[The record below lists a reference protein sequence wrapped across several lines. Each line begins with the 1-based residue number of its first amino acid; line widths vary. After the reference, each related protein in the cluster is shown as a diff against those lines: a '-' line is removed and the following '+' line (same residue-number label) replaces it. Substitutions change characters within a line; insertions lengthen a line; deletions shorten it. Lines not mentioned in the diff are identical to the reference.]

1 MTRWPSLL
9 LGSGLDV
16 LVLGIESASAEVGV
30 ALGGEDGILA
40 SAQSSRDRRHA
51 ENLAPQIQ
59 FVCEQAQVELAEVG
73 CIAIDI
79 GPGLFTGLRVGL
91 SSAMALAHG
100 LDVPMIGVSSLELG
114 AFAARH
120 ASRTILSCYDAR
132 RGEVFS
138 ARFAGG
144 DDGLEQLSDARVSTP
159 EELAADVEA
168 SGEEVLMVGDGGKR
182 YHDVFS
188 PLTNVTFAG
197 AGLWYPSVRSLVELA
212 YPKALAGETVSPG
225 EIEPMY
231 LRLPDAEINWKTRD
245 GR

>member
-1 MTRWPSLL
+1 M
-9 LGSGLDV
+9 

-30 ALGGEDGILA
+30 ALGGEDGVIA

-51 ENLAPQIQ
+51 ENLTPQIE
-59 FVCEQAQVELAEVG
+59 FICRQAQVELSEVG
-73 CIAIDI
+73 CIAVDV

-114 AFAARH
+114 AFAARYTDT
-120 ASRTILSCYDAR
+120 TILPCYDAR

-138 ARFAGG
+138 ARYSATG
-144 DDGLEQLSDARVSTP
+144 DGVESLSEPRVSTP
-159 EELAADVEA
+159 DELAEDLQA
-168 SGEEVLMVGDGGKR
+168 SGEPVLMVGDGGKR
-182 YHDVFS
+182 YHEIFS
-188 PLTNVTFAG
+188 TIDTVQFAG
-197 AGLWYPSVRSLVELA
+197 PGLWYPSARSLVELT
-212 YPKALAGETVSPG
+212 YPRAIAGDTMSPG
-225 EIEPMY
+225 EIEPLY

>member
-1 MTRWPSLL
+1 M
-9 LGSGLDV
+9 

-30 ALGGEDGILA
+30 ALGGEDGVLA

-51 ENLAPQIQ
+51 ENLSPQIQ
-59 FVCEQAQVELAEVG
+59 FVCQQAEIELSEVG
-73 CIAIDI
+73 CIAVDI

-91 SSAMALAHG
+91 ASAMALAHG

-114 AFAARH
+114 AFAAKH
-120 ASRTILSCYDAR
+120 ASGTILPCFDAR

-138 ARFAGG
+138 ARFVGTN
-144 DDGLEQLSDARVSTP
+144 DGVEQLSDARVSTP
-159 EELAADVEA
+159 EELADDLKT

-182 YHDVFS
+182 YHEIFS
-188 PLTNVTFAG
+188 PMDNVAFAG

-212 YPKALAGETVSPG
+212 YPRAVQGDTVAAV

>member
-1 MTRWPSLL
+1 M
-9 LGSGLDV
+9 
-16 LVLGIESASAEVGV
+16 LVLGIESSSAEVGV
-30 ALGGEDGILA
+30 ALGGEDGVLA

-51 ENLAPQIQ
+51 ENLSPQIQ
-59 FVCEQAQVELAEVG
+59 FVCQQAQIELSEVG
-73 CIAIDI
+73 CIAVDI

-91 SSAMALAHG
+91 ASAMALAHG

-120 ASRTILSCYDAR
+120 ASSTILPCYDAR

-138 ARFAGG
+138 ARLAASG
-144 DDGLEQLSDARVSTP
+144 DGVEQLSDARVSTP
-159 EELAADVEA
+159 EALADDLNA
-168 SGEEVLMVGDGGKR
+168 SGGEVLMVGDVGSR
-182 YHDVFS
+182 YHEIFS
-188 PLTNVTFAG
+188 PLGNVAFAG

-212 YPKALAGETVSPG
+212 YPRAVQGDTVAAV

>member
-1 MTRWPSLL
+1 
-9 LGSGLDV
+9 V

-30 ALGGEDGILA
+30 ALGGEDGVLA

-51 ENLAPQIQ
+51 ENLSPQIQ
-59 FVCEQAQVELAEVG
+59 FVCQQAEIELSEVG
-73 CIAIDI
+73 CIAVDI

-91 SSAMALAHG
+91 ASAMALAHG

-114 AFAARH
+114 AFAAKH
-120 ASRTILSCYDAR
+120 ASGTILPCYDAR

-138 ARFAGG
+138 ARFRGSG
-144 DDGLEQLSDARVSTP
+144 DGVEQLSDARVSTP
-159 EELAADVEA
+159 EELADDLKT

-182 YHDVFS
+182 YHEIFS
-188 PLTNVTFAG
+188 PMANVAFAG
-197 AGLWYPSVRSLVELA
+197 AGLWYPSARSLVELA
-212 YPKALAGETVSPG
+212 YPRAIEGDTVTAV

>member
-1 MTRWPSLL
+1 M
-9 LGSGLDV
+9 

-51 ENLAPQIQ
+51 ENLSPQIR
-59 FVCEQAQVELAEVG
+59 FVCERAQVELSEVG
-73 CIAIDI
+73 FVAVDI

-91 SSAMALAHG
+91 ASAMALAHG

-120 ASRTILSCYDAR
+120 TSTTILPCYDAR

-138 ARFAGG
+138 ARYSSSH
-144 DDGLEQLSDARVSTP
+144 DGVEPLSEPLVSTP
-159 EELAADVEA
+159 EELAESLRS
-168 SGEEVLMVGDGGKR
+168 SGEPVLMVGDGGKR
-182 YHDVFS
+182 YHEVFAS
-188 PLTNVTFAG
+188 VNAVQFAG
-197 AGLWYPSVRSLVELA
+197 SGLWYPSARSLVEIA
-212 YPKALAGETVSPG
+212 YQRAIRGEVVTAG